1 MSHPNH
7 SHDHGCCSH
16 QAGGIP
22 DDEHVKPGEGTQ
34 DFLYSK
40 IDRDQITSCNLDP
53 ENPAKNCIKPWSDR
67 MDDTMF
73 SESDTDQQM
82 IIRIPF
88 TGSVKLRSILIRG
101 IPGDSAPTQLKLFAN
116 EPGLD
121 FDTLE
126 TCTPTQVLEI
136 PTTDELVEF
145 PVRVAKFS
153 SVSVLSLFI
162 DGNPSGSKTRV
173 YFLGFKG
180 EFSALSRKPVIAIYE
195 AQANPT
201 DHEKISGMD
210 TQMGRM
216 I

>member
-101 IPGDSAPTQLKLFAN
+101 IPGDFAPTQLKF
-116 EPGLD
+116 GK
-121 FDTLE
+121 

-210 TQMGRM
+210 TRMGRM